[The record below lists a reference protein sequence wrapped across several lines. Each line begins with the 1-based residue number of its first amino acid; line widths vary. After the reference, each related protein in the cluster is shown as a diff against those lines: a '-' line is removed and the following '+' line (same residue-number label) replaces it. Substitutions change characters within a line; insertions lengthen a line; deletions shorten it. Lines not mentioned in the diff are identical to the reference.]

1 MAILLSIEPQDIT
14 ISAIRKLFIMKG
26 CIRNKKE
33 VLLVAFNVW
42 LKKLK
47 VKLSLQGSVKGDSE
61 THLTLTDREG
71 GLTKPPPLVFST
83 SFFLYGR

>member
-1 MAILLSIEPQDIT
+1 MAILLSIEPQDIA

-42 LKKLK
+42 LKRLK
-47 VKLSLQGSVKGDSE
+47 VKLSLEGSMKGDSE
-61 THLTLTDREG
+61 THSRKENIYTYLL
-71 GLTKPPPLVFST
+71 LIWF
-83 SFFLYGR
+83 Y